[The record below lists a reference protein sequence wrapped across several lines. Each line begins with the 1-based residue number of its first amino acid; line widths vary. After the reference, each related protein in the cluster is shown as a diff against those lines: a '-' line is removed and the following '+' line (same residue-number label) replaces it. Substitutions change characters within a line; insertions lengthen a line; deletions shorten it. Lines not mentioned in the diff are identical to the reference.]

1 MSTEEKTVEAKD
13 MVTGK
18 LGNRGQT
25 KFSINMLIYPAVIL
39 HPSLGCPLIVEEQG
53 PVSLIIVT
61 DSTFRQAF
69 LDDNGGQREK
79 YATGGLRVATSIR
92 QHLKLVAWD
101 QARELKQNLSQEDQ
115 PLKVA
120 DRDIVCTYLGK
131 LDREIKNAQGK
142 HIANIRQ
149 SVLNQ
154 LYAFRE
160 KGEERGAVGKAIDK
174 YFSNNGLRY
183 LFQIDLHN
191 LALQSGALYDSYWV
205 LENHAPQKA
214 DVQKKYLDIQDRIAR
229 EYIQKSYYSYAGK
242 EGPEDAFKVSA
253 NGVELTPD
261 PHTPIMTHH
270 PIWVAPQGK
279 AKLNIGHLSDVHVS
293 SKQAAYKGKGA
304 TVIPGAA
311 ASVSPPIGDMA
322 NNNADNFFDL
332 LSQFGKDA
340 NTDVVVITGDLYDH
354 LHNYDAAKLE
364 GNRTGKLWEAMYV
377 DSMES
382 VHARNEEFPCG
393 IDGLI
398 VYSILMDF
406 YTRHKKP
413 VFITSGNHEAYE
425 YPYGISPRVGG
436 GKVNEGIPLDHNL
449 TIYEAILLYGPGYKE
464 VIPSTTTSGAATFTG
479 GHLGR
484 MNFKPQNF
492 DWFYNLF
499 TPLTDFVINH
509 RDMCMVGLGWGDGEE
524 FVWNASVYPRF
535 SYGGSL
541 PRATESANNSQL
553 AMKENH
559 IRLGQ
564 TALTS
569 YAISILFSHFTQ
581 VNYDLAHP
589 LTAQGEINCNDTLKE
604 YSDFDHG
611 SVKAGRPELYG
622 EWIAQ
627 KHFTYTLS
635 GHSHRVGLYR
645 CVKYDNLLGRRTMT
659 VAGGHP
665 EKENV
670 QKAPWRNGTKL
681 LVSASTGPIPKQNH
695 EGEMSGQG
703 MEKPSGSRISFNGG
717 ENITL
722 VKSGRDAAKPRFCVA
737 CDYIDLLGKG
747 FWEYFKA
754 VDSNGTFEM
763 KPHWEKI
770 HPSLD
775 EQAKRTLIESVTLY
789 MVGDGGTT
797 STKASIVKAPNG
809 VVDLSGDALR
819 WKIGNIAAKI
829 EFHGESFC
837 AMFLSIK
844 FNGGS
849 LEQTLFGHYN
859 FDSPWNIQVGIYGSG
874 VEIFGKQKKT
884 PNPIGRVAQEMQH
897 KAALN
902 KPSTWQIMRHKKH
915 GEVPDHKARAKDCPQ
930 EYGYKL
936 N

>member
-340 NTDVVVITGDLYDH
+340 DTDVVVITGDLYDH
-354 LHNYDAAKLE
+354 LHNFDAAKLTE
-364 GNRTGKLWEAMYV
+364 NRTGKLWEAMYLK
-377 DSMES
+377 EEKT
-382 VHARNEEFPCG
+382 VHQRNDEYPFG
-393 IDGLI
+393 IDGII
-398 VYSILMDF
+398 VYSLLVHF
-406 YTRHKKP
+406 YSIHKKP
-413 VFITSGNHEAYE
+413 VFIVSGNHEAYE
-425 YPYGISPRVGG
+425 YPYGISPRLLGVRA
-436 GKVNEGIPLDHNL
+436 NDGIPLDHNL
-449 TIYEAILLYGPGYKE
+449 TFYEAILLYGPGYSK
-464 VIPSTTTSGAATFTG
+464 VLKAG
-479 GHLGR
+479 
-484 MNFKPQNF
+484 NF
-492 DWFYNLF
+492 DKGNFDYFYNLF
-499 TPLTDFVINH
+499 TPLTDFVVRHGEQCLI
-509 RDMCMVGLGWGDGEE
+509 GLGWGDGEHIDKGAAIGE
-524 FVWNASVYPRF
+524 ATHLPLSEP
-535 SYGGSL
+535 GTL
-541 PRATESANNSQL
+541 PRALQSVSGAQKNLVEAAL
-553 AMKENH
+553 AQPCRH
-559 IRLGQ
+559 
-564 TALTS
+564 T
-569 YAISILFSHFTQ
+569 ILCSHFTV
-581 VNYDLAHP
+581 VNYALDVP
-589 LTAQGEINCNDTLKE
+589 LTTEGKVWANDAL
-604 YSDFDHG
+604 YSKFEHG
-611 SVKAGRPELYG
+611 TIKSDR
-622 EWIAQ
+622 
-627 KHFTYTLS
+627 FTFHGDWVGKDRFSITLS

-645 CVKYDNLLGRRTMT
+645 CSYSKNVIGFDGFLWTRGY
-659 VAGGHP
+659 HP
-665 EKENV
+665 EDSSTPKV
-670 QKAPWRNGTKL
+670 PWGQKTKV
-681 LVSASTGPIPKQNH
+681 LVSASTGPVPKQNR

-703 MEKPSGSRISFNGG
+703 MERPSGSRINFNGG
-717 ENITL
+717 KDITL
-722 VKSGRDAAKPRFCVA
+722 VKSGRNTAKPRFCVA
-737 CDYIDLLGKG
+737 CDYLDVLGGG

-754 VDSNGTFEM
+754 VDGNGTFEM

-789 MVGDGGTT
+789 MVGGGGTT
-797 STKASIVKAPNG
+797 RAKASKVTAPNG
-809 VVDLSGDALR
+809 AVELSGDALR

-829 EFHGESFC
+829 EFHGESFG

-874 VEIFGKQKKT
+874 VELFGNQKKT
-884 PNPIGRVAQEMQH
+884 PNPIGRAAQEMQR
-897 KAALN
+897 KAAAS
-902 KPSTWQIMRHKKH
+902 KPSSWQIMRHKRH
-915 GEVPDHKARAKDCPQ
+915 GEVPDFRFRKEDCGR
-930 EYGYKL
+930 EYQTNLRLKR
-936 N
+936 